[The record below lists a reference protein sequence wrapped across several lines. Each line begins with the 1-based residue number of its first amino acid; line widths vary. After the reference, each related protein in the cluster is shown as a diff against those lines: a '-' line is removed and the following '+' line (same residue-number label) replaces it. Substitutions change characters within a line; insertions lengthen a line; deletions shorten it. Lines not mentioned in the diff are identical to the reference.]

1 MIHRTSIY
9 HSTFSYLNTRITA
22 NMMKVIYSLDLFDL
36 NPNMSPSSV
45 SEPIAISF
53 IAGRYLL
60 FDIDVVTH
68 LRRTYHIC
76 GVLTGTIPQI
86 PQQNLFLGLPVE
98 LLPEEAKVLV
108 DKKIAYI
115 VEDTPWHKQNFTSLE
130 GSDRKKYLESLKT
143 EASKAKRAVDTEARK
158 RTENAL
164 AKKALKGGSGSLSST
179 HRQSNEPQD
188 AISNES
194 DPLFDDERPASRAS
208 SVSTSSIKPWGI
220 TPTVSY
226 PSSSLTKNFSSSS
239 DPSVPSSYPLFAH
252 LHSRDYFMT
261 PGLRFGCDYTVYPG
275 DPLRFH
281 SHFVATGY
289 EWNEEIRLL
298 DIVGGGRLG
307 TGVKKGFL
315 IGGENPEQRSFEEKN
330 DGVRTF
336 CIEWGG
342 M

>member
-1 MIHRTSIY
+1 
-9 HSTFSYLNTRITA
+9 
-22 NMMKVIYSLDLFDL
+22 
-36 NPNMSPSSV
+36 MSPSAV
-45 SEPIAISF
+45 SEPVAISF

-115 VEDTPWHKQNFTSLE
+115 VEDNPWHKQHFGSLE

-143 EASKAKRAVDTEARK
+143 EALKAKRAADTEARK

-164 AKKALKGGSGSLSST
+164 AKKALKDS
-179 HRQSNEPQD
+179 
-188 AISNES
+188 
-194 DPLFDDERPASRAS
+194 LFDDERPASRAS
-208 SVSTSSIKPWGI
+208 SAASPSTKLWGI

-226 PSSSLTKNFSSSS
+226 HSPSSSQNFPSSL

-281 SHFVATGY
+281 SHFIATGY
-289 EWNEEIRLL
+289 GWNEEIRLL

-315 IGGENPEQRSFEEKN
+315 IGGENLQKKSIEEEN

>member
-9 HSTFSYLNTRITA
+9 HI
-22 NMMKVIYSLDLFDL
+22 IYSLDLFDL

-130 GSDRKKYLESLKT
+130 GSDRKKYSESLKT
-143 EASKAKRAVDTEARK
+143 EASKAKRAADTEARK

-164 AKKALKGGSGSLSST
+164 AKESSE
-179 HRQSNEPQD
+179 RWG
-188 AISNES
+188 S

-261 PGLRFGCDYTVYPG
+261 PGLRFGCDYTCVSR
-275 DPLRFH
+275 DP
-281 SHFVATGY
+281 VAGY
-289 EWNEEIRLL
+289 RR
-298 DIVGGGRLG
+298 GGRLG

>member
-1 MIHRTSIY
+1 
-9 HSTFSYLNTRITA
+9 
-22 NMMKVIYSLDLFDL
+22 
-36 NPNMSPSSV
+36 MSPSSV
-45 SEPIAISF
+45 SEPVAISL

-60 FDIDVVTH
+60 FDINIVTH

-108 DKKIAYI
+108 DKQIAYI
-115 VEDTPWHKQNFTSLE
+115 VEDTLWHKQNFSSLR
-130 GSDRKKYLESLKT
+130 GVDRKKYLESLKT
-143 EASKAKRAVDTEARK
+143 ETSKAKKAADIEARK

-164 AKKALKGGSGSLSST
+164 AKKALKGGNGSLSST
-179 HRQSNEPQD
+179 SRQSSEPKDTISNEPD
-188 AISNES
+188 S
-194 DPLFDDERPASRAS
+194 LFDDERPASRAS
-208 SVSTSSIKPWGI
+208 SVVAPIKPWGI
-220 TPTVSY
+220 TPTISY
-226 PSSSLTKNFSSSS
+226 PSSSLPKIFSSSS
-239 DPSVPSSYPLFAH
+239 DPPVPSSYPLFAH

-289 EWNEEIRLL
+289 EWDEEIRLL
-298 DIVGGGRLG
+298 DVVGGGRLG

-315 IGGENPEQRSFEEKN
+315 IGGENPERKSTGE
-330 DGVRTF
+330 DDRVRTF

>member
-1 MIHRTSIY
+1 
-9 HSTFSYLNTRITA
+9 
-22 NMMKVIYSLDLFDL
+22 
-36 NPNMSPSSV
+36 MSPNFV
-45 SEPIAISF
+45 PEPVAISF

-115 VEDTPWHKQNFTSLE
+115 VEDTPWHKQNFSSLE
-130 GSDRKKYLESLKT
+130 GLDRKKYLESLKT
-143 EASKAKRAVDTEARK
+143 EAFKAKKAADTEARK

-164 AKKALKGGSGSLSST
+164 AKKALKGGSGSLPST
-179 HRQSNEPQD
+179 SRPSNDPTD
-188 AISNES
+188 DTISNES
-194 DPLFDDERPASRAS
+194 DPLFEDERPASRAS
-208 SVSTSSIKPWGI
+208 SVAPLSTKSWGI

-226 PSSSLTKNFSSSS
+226 PSSPSPQTFPSSP

-289 EWNEEIRLL
+289 EWDEEIRLL

-315 IGGENPEQRSFEEKN
+315 IGGENPQKKAAEKEN

>member
-1 MIHRTSIY
+1 
-9 HSTFSYLNTRITA
+9 
-22 NMMKVIYSLDLFDL
+22 
-36 NPNMSPSSV
+36 MSPSAL

-108 DKKIAYI
+108 DKKIAYV
-115 VEDTPWHKQNFTSLE
+115 VEDTPWHKQHFSSLE
-130 GSDRKKYLESLKT
+130 GPDRKKYLESLRT
-143 EASKAKRAVDTEARK
+143 EALKAKRAADTEARK

-164 AKKALKGGSGSLSST
+164 AKKALKGGSESLPGT
-179 HRQSNEPQD
+179 PRQSNQPKD
-188 AISNES
+188 SISNEPIS
-194 DPLFDDERPASRAS
+194 LFDDERPASRAS
-208 SVSTSSIKPWGI
+208 SAASPSTKAWGI

-226 PSSSLTKNFSSSS
+226 HSSSLSQNFPSSS

-281 SHFVATGY
+281 SHFTATGY
-289 EWNEEIRLL
+289 GWNEEIRLL

-315 IGGENPEQRSFEEKN
+315 IGGENLQKKSIEEGN

>member
-1 MIHRTSIY
+1 MY
-9 HSTFSYLNTRITA
+9 
-22 NMMKVIYSLDLFDL
+22 
-36 NPNMSPSSV
+36 PSAL
-45 SEPIAISF
+45 SEPIAISS

-115 VEDTPWHKQNFTSLE
+115 VEDTPWHKQHFASLE

-143 EASKAKRAVDTEARK
+143 EALKAKRAADTEARK

-164 AKKALKGGSGSLSST
+164 AKKALKGGSELLPGT
-179 HRQSNEPQD
+179 PRKSNEPKD
-188 AISNES
+188 SISNEPDS
-194 DPLFDDERPASRAS
+194 LFDDERPASRAS
-208 SVSTSSIKPWGI
+208 SATSPSTKLWGI

-226 PSSSLTKNFSSSS
+226 NSSSS
-239 DPSVPSSYPLFAH
+239 FQNFPSSLAPSVPSSYPLFAH

-281 SHFVATGY
+281 SHFIATGY
-289 EWNEEIRLL
+289 GWNEEIRLL

-315 IGGENPEQRSFEEKN
+315 IGGENPQKKSDEEEN

>member
-1 MIHRTSIY
+1 
-9 HSTFSYLNTRITA
+9 
-22 NMMKVIYSLDLFDL
+22 
-36 NPNMSPSSV
+36 MSPNIV
-45 SEPIAISF
+45 PEPVAISF

-115 VEDTPWHKQNFTSLE
+115 VEDTPWHKQNFSSLE
-130 GSDRKKYLESLKT
+130 GLVRKKYLESLKT
-143 EASKAKRAVDTEARK
+143 EAFKAKRAADTEARK
-158 RTENAL
+158 RTEHAL
-164 AKKALKGGSGSLSST
+164 AKKALKGGSGSLPST
-179 HRQSNEPQD
+179 SRPSNYSQD

-194 DPLFDDERPASRAS
+194 DPLFEDERPASRVSSVAS
-208 SVSTSSIKPWGI
+208 SSTKSW
-220 TPTVSY
+220 
-226 PSSSLTKNFSSSS
+226 

-289 EWNEEIRLL
+289 EWDEDIRLL

-315 IGGENPEQRSFEEKN
+315 IGGESPEQKLVEEEN

>member
-1 MIHRTSIY
+1 M
-9 HSTFSYLNTRITA
+9 
-22 NMMKVIYSLDLFDL
+22 SL
-36 NPNMSPSSV
+36 SSV
-45 SEPIAISF
+45 SEPVAVSF

-115 VEDTPWHKQNFTSLE
+115 VEDTPWHKQHLSSLK
-130 GSDRKKYLESLKT
+130 GLDRKQYLDSLRS
-143 EASKAKRAVDTEARK
+143 EASKAKKAADTEARR

-164 AKKALKGGSGSLSST
+164 AKKALKGGSLPST
-179 HRQSNEPQD
+179 PRQSNEPKD
-188 AISNES
+188 VIINEP
-194 DPLFDDERPASRAS
+194 DPLCDDERPASRAS
-208 SVSTSSIKPWGI
+208 TVASPSTKPWGI

-226 PSSSLTKNFSSSS
+226 SSSSLPKTLSSSS

-315 IGGENPEQRSFEEKN
+315 IGGENPEKKSADEEN